1 MYYTDCDARF
11 LCLQREVVVEPMNLT
26 RLRCWFLSAPI
37 TIVVVG
43 YILAFGTLS
52 NNNTTSFHVIVG
64 FIGFFIEGAGV
75 FVGEKLYQKYKD
87 KW

>member
-1 MYYTDCDARF
+1 MYYTHCDARI
-11 LCLQREVVVEPMNLT
+11 LCLQREEVVQPMNFT

-37 TIVVVG
+37 TLVVVV
-43 YILAFGTLS
+43 YLLTFG
-52 NNNTTSFHVIVG
+52 NNTTSFHVIVG
-64 FIGFFIEGAGV
+64 FIGFFVEAMGV